1 MEKLSLKIDNPQ
13 KHISQMAE
21 VKSRYDEN
29 GKVKIAAATKQF
41 ESMLTQMMLKSM
53 NKTNGGM
60 LGEEGYGNDMF
71 DTVFEQEIASYMGET
86 KSLGIAEML
95 YKKITGEKMT
105 PDMRFKVNNQIK
117 PMRIKNT
124 TTETD
129 ATNVHPS
136 NESLNRLE
144 KFDSHIDEAAKS
156 FGVDKNIIKSII
168 MTESAGNNKA
178 VSSAKAKGLMQ
189 LIDSTASDMG
199 VRNVFNPR
207 ENILGGT
214 KYFAQMLRQYSGDV
228 KLALAA
234 YNAGPQNVEKYKGV
248 PPFDETKNYINKV
261 LGYFNHF
268 SESNL

>member
-1 MEKLSLKIDNPQ
+1 MEKLPLKIDNPQ

-21 VKSRYDEN
+21 VKSRYDEK
-29 GKVKIAAATKQF
+29 GKAKVAAATKQF

-95 YKKITGEKMT
+95 YKKITGEEMT
-105 PDMRFKVNNQIK
+105 PDMRFKVNNQIA

-136 NESLNRLE
+136 NASLDRLE

-168 MTESAGNNKA
+168 MTESDGNNKA

-234 YNAGPQNVEKYKGV
+234 YNAGPSNVEKYNGV
-248 PPFDETKNYINKV
+248 PPFDVTKNYINKV

>member
-13 KHISQMAE
+13 KHMSQMAE

-29 GKVKIAAATKQF
+29 GKVKIVAATKQF

-95 YKKITGEKMT
+95 YKKITGEEMT
-105 PDMRFKVNNQIK
+105 PDMRFKVNNQIE

-136 NESLNRLE
+136 NASLDRLE
-144 KFDSHIDEAAKS
+144 KFDSHINEAAKS

-234 YNAGPQNVEKYKGV
+234 YNAGPQNVEKYKGI

-261 LGYFNHF
+261 LSYFNHF